1 MSEEEVKGTEVT
13 KEQHAPKNIEHDKPF
28 WKRHFLKL
36 LLLLLLVVSFAW
48 GYFGKKQAI
57 AEYETKITHL
67 KETQQSEIRNLKA
80 EQIKHLS
87 NTLALAI
94 RSEMIAENMNQVDQY
109 FLQTVKMFDVE
120 RILLVN
126 QETSEVIL
134 STNKKDEGTTFESN
148 SLVSASKSIQK
159 MYNSKLY
166 TATPIMGL
174 NTQLAVLIIQV
185 D

>member
-1 MSEEEVKGTEVT
+1 MIEEN
-13 KEQHAPKNIEHDKPF
+13 KNTGDVHIEDSKHSLEEDKPF

-36 LLLLLLVVSFAW
+36 LLLLLLVVSTAW
-48 GYFGKKQAI
+48 GYFGKRQAI
-57 AEYETKITHL
+57 AEYETKITNL
-67 KETQQSEIRNLKA
+67 KEVHQSDVRNLKA

-94 RSEMIAENMNQVDQY
+94 RSEMIAENLNQVDQY
-109 FLQTVKMFDVE
+109 FLQTVRMFDVE

-126 QETSEVIL
+126 QETGMVIL
-134 STNKKDEGTTFESN
+134 STNKKDEETKFGGE
-148 SLVSASKSIQK
+148 SLVTANKSIQK
-159 MYNSKLY
+159 MYNNSLY

-174 NTQLAVLIIQV
+174 NSQLAVLIIQV